1 MEYIVALRQRA
12 GLSQAELAK
21 KVGVTQGAVAH
32 YEAHGRYPAADKL
45 PAIADALE
53 CSIDELF
60 GRSPPSPL
68 SKAYPGKEVQVHVPI
83 GTECDPARADQ

>member
-1 MEYIVALRQRA
+1 MEHITALRRA
-12 GLSQAELAK
+12 AGYTQAELASRL
-21 KVGVTQGAVAH
+21 KVSQAAVALL
-32 YEAHGRYPAADKL
+32 ERPGRYPAASRL
-45 PAIADALE
+45 PEIADALE

-83 GTECDPARADQ
+83 GTECDPARASQ

>member
-1 MEYIVALRQRA
+1 MQNLAALRQRA
-12 GLSQAELAK
+12 GLTQTELAAK
-21 KVGVTQGAVAH
+21 IGVTQPAVAQL
-32 YEAHGRYPAADKL
+32 ELTDRYPDASRL

-68 SKAYPGKEVQVHVPI
+68 TKAYPGKEVQVHVPI